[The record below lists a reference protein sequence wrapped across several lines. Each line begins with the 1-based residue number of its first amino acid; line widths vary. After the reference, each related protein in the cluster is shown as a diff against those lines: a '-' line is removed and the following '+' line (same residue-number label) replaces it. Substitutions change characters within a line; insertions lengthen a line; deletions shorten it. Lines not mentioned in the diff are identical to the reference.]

1 MEVIKGISIEEL
13 QTKDE
18 GWFREQY
25 YLIFSELRKKQQ
37 IASTYATSY
46 YRLNREKILKKR
58 QEQHKVKVSS
68 RQPKLRGRPRKYT
81 LASSNES
88 EEAQSP
94 VYSPISPTS
103 EHEVESQPSEYE
115 VDLLIVS

>member
-1 MEVIKGISIEEL
+1 MEVIKGITIEEL

-37 IASTYATSY
+37 VASTYATSY

-58 QEQHKVKVSS
+58 QEQHKIKVGA
-68 RQPKLRGRPRKYT
+68 RQPKLRGRPRKHNIV
-81 LASSNES
+81 SSI
-88 EEAQSP
+88 EEVQSP
-94 VYSPISPTS
+94 SSPSDY
-103 EHEVESQPSEYE
+103 EVEPQSNEYE